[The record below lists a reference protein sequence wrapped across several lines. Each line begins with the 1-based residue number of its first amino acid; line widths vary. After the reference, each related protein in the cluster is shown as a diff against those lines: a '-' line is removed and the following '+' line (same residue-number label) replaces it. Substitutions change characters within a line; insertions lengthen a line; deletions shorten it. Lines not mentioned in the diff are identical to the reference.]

1 MNNPLVEALAQM
13 NLEPGRT
20 YCYEVKGRQVEVR
33 VLKELPDDMLPT
45 PMVES
50 DVMLDA
56 WVELPEPASG
66 IATISRLGEP
76 DLPDPPV
83 ILSDEDEE

>member
-20 YCYEVKGRQVEVR
+20 YCYDVNGRQVVVR
-33 VLKELPDDMLPT
+33 VLEQPPPEMMPAPLN
-45 PMVES
+45 ES

-56 WVELPEPASG
+56 WVELPEPAEG
-66 IATISRLGEP
+66 IVTASRLGEP

-83 ILSDEDEE
+83 IPKDEAEE